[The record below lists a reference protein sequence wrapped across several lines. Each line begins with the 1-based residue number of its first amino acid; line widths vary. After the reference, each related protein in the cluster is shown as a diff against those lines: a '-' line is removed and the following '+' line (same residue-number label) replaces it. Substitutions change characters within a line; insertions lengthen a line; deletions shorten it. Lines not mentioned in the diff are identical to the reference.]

1 LSKSGVMVTPM
12 VTTRSKRG
20 TLRSCG
26 KSCFPALA
34 CYPRTGHMNRVATAM
49 SVVLA
54 GPVRL
59 GRVKPIIVNSNKSF
73 RRKI

>member
-1 LSKSGVMVTPM
+1 
-12 VTTRSKRG
+12 VTTSCKRG
-20 TLRSCG
+20 TLRSCD
-26 KSCFPALA
+26 KSCFPASA
-34 CYPRTGHMNRVATAM
+34 CYPQTGHINRVGQAV

-54 GPVRL
+54 GPAGL